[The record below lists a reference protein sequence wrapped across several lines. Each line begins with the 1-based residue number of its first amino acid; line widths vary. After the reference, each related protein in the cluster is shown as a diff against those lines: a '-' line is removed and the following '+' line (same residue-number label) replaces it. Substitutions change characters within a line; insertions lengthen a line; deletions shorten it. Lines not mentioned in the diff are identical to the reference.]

1 MELLVNGHRVG
12 SFPCALLPLSS
23 QAGGNELGKLRTAQD
38 WMVTEDYSQTEVNK
52 ELPSQSEGLALQ
64 SVMLKWSGERED
76 PCLLPDL
83 SRKAHY

>member
-1 MELLVNGHRVG
+1 MATESRNSALPPDLG

-23 QAGGNELGKLRTAQD
+23 QVGGNELGKLRRAQD

-64 SVMLKWSGERED
+64 SMILKWTQCG
-76 PCLLPDL
+76 
-83 SRKAHY
+83 